1 MKISIFVMSG
11 NRHTYSES
19 VFDCP
24 CQRMWQFSNPE
35 DNEDAIR
42 SCTGISGGPVLRADT
57 PYLSECGVSSSFSG
71 IRSPQPSDGTAKEA
85 PHFCT

>member
-1 MKISIFVMSG
+1 
-11 NRHTYSES
+11 
-19 VFDCP
+19 
-24 CQRMWQFSNPE
+24 MWQFSNPE

-42 SCTGISGGPVLRADT
+42 SCTGISGGPVLRTDT

-85 PHFCT
+85 PHFCIINYGRRSTPQLITLCLNPG